1 MKKLILLLM
10 VMALLI
16 SSATGCKR
24 RPKGF
29 PKCYPCSIV
38 LLKDGEA
45 IPGSRVTLVPA
56 EKGKSYA
63 ASGTVD
69 STGLAVISTRQGDY
83 NEEGAPEGEYKLVA
97 SAPPAIEVEEIDR
110 ATLRDMSM
118 EERLA
123 LQNADKEAVRDAD
136 PIPESLRAPENSPVT
151 ITVKSSG
158 ENKIEVEMTDY
169 EE

>member
-1 MKKLILLLM
+1 MKKLFFLLI
-10 VMALLI
+10 VMALLF
-16 SSATGCKR
+16 SVTVGCKR

-69 STGLAVISTRQGDY
+69 SAGLAVIATRQGDY
-83 NEEGAPEGEYKLVA
+83 IEEGAPEGEFKLVA

-110 ATLRDMSM
+110 AALRDMPLQD
-118 EERLA
+118 RIA
-123 LQNADKEAVRDAD
+123 LQNSDKEAIRDAD
-136 PIPESLRAPENSPVT
+136 SIPESLRVPENSPVT
-151 ITVKSSG
+151 VTVKSSG
-158 ENKIEVEMTDY
+158 ANRFEIEMTDY
-169 EE
+169 E